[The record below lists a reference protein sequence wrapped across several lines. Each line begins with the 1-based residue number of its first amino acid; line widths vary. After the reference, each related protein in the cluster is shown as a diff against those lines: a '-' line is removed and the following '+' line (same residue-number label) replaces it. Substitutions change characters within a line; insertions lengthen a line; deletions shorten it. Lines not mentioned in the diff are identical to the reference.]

1 MIKTHISQPVYFY
14 NDKEIECRI
23 GFTFKSPYLRNIYS
37 VMKKKKKVGEKEKKG
52 EEEDEKLVSLADKI
66 KQEFPH
72 LTISNVG
79 PNYHIIGLVS
89 GKSKCNVNEGEK
101 YDKTYGERLAE
112 SRAKVKV
119 FSLLRKIN
127 SLLITYTQGTVFQLS
142 KSLDKYYHKSVKEF
156 MHLNA
161 LEDKKE

>member
-37 VMKKKKKVGEKEKKG
+37 VRKKKG
-52 EEEDEKLVSLADKI
+52 ENEKKKDDGEEEFVSVADKI
-66 KQEFPH
+66 KQEFPN

-89 GKSKCNVNEGEK
+89 GKSKCNVREGEK

-112 SRAKVKV
+112 ARAKVKV

-127 SLLITYTQGTVFQLS
+127 SLLISYTQGTLFQLN
-142 KSLDKYYHKSVKEF
+142 KSFDKYYHKNVKEI
-156 MHLNA
+156 MHLNV